1 MDELSIGARI
11 NRIFHDRLPI
21 KLAERTIDEKH
32 LRREIKIAIQNIR
45 GVRTGLFTP
54 DMAFERI
61 VKEQITVMKNA
72 PLEIV
77 DQVTAQVGFKPL
89 SQDKVLLSS
98 LGQSDSAPQTCQTSR
113 NYERKLT
120 A

>member
-1 MDELSIGARI
+1 MEELSIGARI

-61 VKEQITVMKNA
+61 VKEQISVMKNA

-77 DQVTAQVGFKPL
+77 DQVTGQVHYL
-89 SQDKVLLSS
+89 T
-98 LGQSDSAPQTCQTSR
+98 LGR
-113 NYERKLT
+113 
-120 A
+120 